1 MRIILLENII
11 NAFSKGTSPTN
22 PTGNTEQ
29 YIGLYRKF
37 KQAKKHNHREPLL
50 VVKKNKEK
58 PLAIITLDHFFELIE
73 KND

>member
-11 NAFSKGTSPTN
+11 NAFAKGTSPTN

-37 KQAKKHNHREPLL
+37 KQAKKHNQKEQRE
-50 VVKKNKEK
+50 
-58 PLAIITLDHFFELIE
+58 TLSNNYIRSFF
-73 KND
+73 